1 MTDQGLGNK
10 RYETLLISQD
20 SSLASLVCG
29 VLVSIGCGCK
39 SATCAELNTAFAEEN
54 FDTVILDATLSETAV
69 DTALFWVKESRP
81 ALWKRILVVSSLTN
95 SHHIKELIERYG
107 LPEIDRANVQRQL
120 WPALQDLVAP
130 QRRPEI
136 PSHTKASAEMTFDS
150 TSGFSPIGLRGHRAQ
165 CRQLIFQYQK
175 STVDILIE
183 PRDDSGRIAITGQ
196 ILHNP
201 RSPEEDAG
209 LPVLLVAG
217 IRTMRRTCTNRMG
230 EFYLECAPLQEAS
243 LEIKLREGGWVALNV
258 GDLDWNAKQ
267 MAANR

>member
-1 MTDQGLGNK
+1 MNDQGFGNK

-39 SATCAELNTAFAEEN
+39 AATCAELNTAFAQET
-54 FDTVILDATLSETAV
+54 FDTVILDATLSETTV
-69 DTALFWVKESRP
+69 DTALSWIKESRP
-81 ALWKRILVVSSLTN
+81 SLWRRILVVSSLTN
-95 SHHIKELIERYG
+95 SPHVRELIERYG
-107 LPEIDRANVQRQL
+107 LPEIDRANVRRQL
-120 WPALQDLVAP
+120 WPALQDLIAP
-130 QRRPEI
+130 QPKPEI
-136 PSHTKASAEMTFDS
+136 PSHTKTSAEMTFDS
-150 TSGFSPIGLRGHRAQ
+150 ARGFSPTGLRGLRVE
-165 CRQLIFQYQK
+165 CRQLIFQYQN

-201 RSPEEDAG
+201 RSPERDGG

-217 IRTMRRTCTNRMG
+217 IRTMRRTHTNRMG

-258 GDLDWNAKQ
+258 GDLDWSAKKL
-267 MAANR
+267 AAGR